1 MNTEEKKTQKV
12 LYPNQLNITIR
23 TSLPGYQK
31 FTYKPSMTIKDSSE
45 KSVNFNPLIKLN
57 QTAIDKIPQEYRI
70 KEFFNKG
77 LFQSLINST
86 GQTPAKSLV
95 QATRYGYV
103 DNNINVTLNSIFP
116 TGSVIYIDKKPYVIA
131 DHQWTTGDWK
141 VDLKQKKQE
150 IDPNKV
156 SDPQLY
162 TQLVKDE
169 IISGEEQLNQLPQ
182 SIVVGNNYSGPPLEY
197 GKKIETA
204 AGPPISPPSKQLAI
218 TQPTGPTPSKQLAI
232 EPPPSKQLTIEP
244 PPSKQLAIKSPTEPP
259 SKQLTIEPPPSKQ
272 LAIKSPTEPPSK
284 QLAIEPPI
292 ESKKAEEI
300 SPEEDRLFETFQQ
313 DFQSNTK
320 NTNFFRS
327 YFKSKPYKFIATSIF
342 NNFPSDIR
350 KSVKAFY
357 SYVTNSEPR
366 IKKEGLSNQLYEKTC
381 DQVSIIKGPSDG
393 DCFFKAVADGI
404 NIYNYENQDS
414 KIYSGNYGKTLLYTT
429 AFIRELVARYI
440 NNLGDKTIN
449 NMLLIAEEQ
458 LNKLNDKFSNSI
470 EGLKQKL
477 DGSELT
483 QEQYVSELN
492 NTYFSESNFLI
503 YNPGKI
509 PIDINN
515 YNKPFRVIKKPEVYN
530 YIISKN
536 YWANDI
542 AIDAICSTLKICVI
556 PIEKYEYQ
564 KTFGKV
570 RIQSKMVDRLKAL
583 LLNKDLANE
592 KCSNNIMFL
601 LYENNHYDLIRFTY
615 FIKPNTKIFGEGI
628 RKQTIYEK
636 KWFTIFK
643 SKGLPPP
650 FHILILIYGTIYS
663 TINKLYREN
672 FNIFKNLIES
682 IDSSVLKIES
692 TPNWELFKT
701 SFDDMFP
708 NKDSI
713 EVRIKP
719 EKKDDTDDN
728 VNSIKSLSKIN
739 RIDGGAPN
747 YTPNYSNQYDYSRAA
762 NIMKKPDEVD
772 SSKIAYSIIIDM
784 EIHPGTSLTPEQL
797 QNSKCN
803 SKYNAIRKAFSEFTG
818 KPYTMQP
825 VYPESKNNT
834 KKNVVKTKGGKRKTR
849 KNL

>member
-1 MNTEEKKTQKV
+1 M
-12 LYPNQLNITIR
+12 
-23 TSLPGYQK
+23 
-31 FTYKPSMTIKDSSE
+31 
-45 KSVNFNPLIKLN
+45 
-57 QTAIDKIPQEYRI
+57 
-70 KEFFNKG
+70 
-77 LFQSLINST
+77 
-86 GQTPAKSLV
+86 
-95 QATRYGYV
+95 
-103 DNNINVTLNSIFP
+103 
-116 TGSVIYIDKKPYVIA
+116 
-131 DHQWTTGDWK
+131 
-141 VDLKQKKQE
+141 
-150 IDPNKV
+150 
-156 SDPQLY
+156 
-162 TQLVKDE
+162 
-169 IISGEEQLNQLPQ
+169 
-182 SIVVGNNYSGPPLEY
+182 
-197 GKKIETA
+197 
-204 AGPPISPPSKQLAI
+204 
-218 TQPTGPTPSKQLAI
+218 
-232 EPPPSKQLTIEP
+232 
-244 PPSKQLAIKSPTEPP
+244 
-259 SKQLTIEPPPSKQ
+259 
-272 LAIKSPTEPPSK
+272 
-284 QLAIEPPI
+284 
-292 ESKKAEEI
+292 
-300 SPEEDRLFETFQQ
+300 
-313 DFQSNTK
+313 
-320 NTNFFRS
+320 
-327 YFKSKPYKFIATSIF
+327 ATSIF

-366 IKKEGLSNQLYEKTC
+366 IKKDGLSNQLYEKTC
-381 DQVSIIKGPSDG
+381 EQVSIIKGPSDG

-429 AFIRELVARYI
+429 AFMRELVARYI
-440 NNLGDKTIN
+440 NNLGDEKIN

-458 LNKLNDKFSNSI
+458 LDRLNDKFRKSI

-515 YNKPFRVIKKPEVYN
+515 YNKPFRVIKKAEVYN

-692 TPNWELFKT
+692 TSNWELFKT

-719 EKKDDTDDN
+719 EKKNDKDDN

-747 YTPNYSNQYDYSRAA
+747 YTPNYSNQYGYSRAA

-772 SSKIAYSIIIDM
+772 SSKIAYSITIDM

-797 QNSKCN
+797 KNAKCN

-825 VYPESKNNT
+825 VYPEPKNNT
-834 KKNVVKTKGGKRKTR
+834 KKNLVQTKGGKRKTR

>member
-1 MNTEEKKTQKV
+1 
-12 LYPNQLNITIR
+12 
-23 TSLPGYQK
+23 
-31 FTYKPSMTIKDSSE
+31 
-45 KSVNFNPLIKLN
+45 
-57 QTAIDKIPQEYRI
+57 
-70 KEFFNKG
+70 
-77 LFQSLINST
+77 
-86 GQTPAKSLV
+86 
-95 QATRYGYV
+95 
-103 DNNINVTLNSIFP
+103 
-116 TGSVIYIDKKPYVIA
+116 
-131 DHQWTTGDWK
+131 
-141 VDLKQKKQE
+141 
-150 IDPNKV
+150 
-156 SDPQLY
+156 
-162 TQLVKDE
+162 
-169 IISGEEQLNQLPQ
+169 
-182 SIVVGNNYSGPPLEY
+182 
-197 GKKIETA
+197 
-204 AGPPISPPSKQLAI
+204 
-218 TQPTGPTPSKQLAI
+218 
-232 EPPPSKQLTIEP
+232 
-244 PPSKQLAIKSPTEPP
+244 
-259 SKQLTIEPPPSKQ
+259 
-272 LAIKSPTEPPSK
+272 
-284 QLAIEPPI
+284 
-292 ESKKAEEI
+292 
-300 SPEEDRLFETFQQ
+300 
-313 DFQSNTK
+313 
-320 NTNFFRS
+320 
-327 YFKSKPYKFIATSIF
+327 
-342 NNFPSDIR
+342 
-350 KSVKAFY
+350 
-357 SYVTNSEPR
+357 
-366 IKKEGLSNQLYEKTC
+366 
-381 DQVSIIKGPSDG
+381 
-393 DCFFKAVADGI
+393 
-404 NIYNYENQDS
+404 
-414 KIYSGNYGKTLLYTT
+414 
-429 AFIRELVARYI
+429 
-440 NNLGDKTIN
+440 
-449 NMLLIAEEQ
+449 MLLIAEEQ
-458 LNKLNDKFSNSI
+458 LDTLNDKFSNSI

-515 YNKPFRVIKKPEVYN
+515 YNKPFRVIKKAEVYN

-825 VYPESKNNT
+825 VYPEPKNNT
-834 KKNVVKTKGGKRKTR
+834 KKNLLQTKGGKRKTR